1 MPRKKVWGKGA
12 GTIGIAK
19 KISRTYSPLGHPS
32 RSGRCFSKKGLVEVP
47 VSINCLKGLIHDVR

>member
-19 KISRTYSPLGHPS
+19 NLADLFPLGPPIPI
-32 RSGRCFSKKGLVEVP
+32 RKMFLQKGLVEVP